1 METRSTLPMRREQQQ
16 ERSLFLFVVVVGYI
30 VTFTV
35 AANGGTRYSI
45 PQLAMGIIFG
55 GIYLILGFFETEVLR
70 HLSANKQNT
79 LYFAIQITLV
89 FGIGWMLGPGGNWLI
104 GLPLASIAVER
115 LAARSRWFVYVG
127 LLAAVMLP
135 IAHYSTWDTA
145 FTNGFIVSTAIFFV
159 ALLTQFRLNERQARE
174 RAEELTVQL
183 EAANQKLAEYASQV
197 EELAAAQER
206 NRLAREIHDTLGH
219 YLTVVSVQLETAKI
233 ILDSDPQRAMD
244 TLNKA
249 HELVKKGLAS
259 VRESVSALRVSPL
272 ENRTLQEAIA
282 GLINETQTSGIRVEF
297 TALGEPHDLDE
308 KAALALYRTVQEAL
322 TNVRKHANASC
333 VDIHLDFSESG
344 EVRLSVRDNGMGAAN
359 PSGGFGLI
367 GIRERIQLLGGECRI
382 ETEIGKGFCL
392 EVSVPVGE
400 EVGE

>member
-1 METRSTLPMRREQQQ
+1 METRSTLPMRRELQQ

-45 PQLAMGIIFG
+45 PQLVIGIIFG
-55 GIYLILGFFETEVLR
+55 GIYLILGFFETEVLQ
-70 HLSANKQNT
+70 HFLANKRNT
-79 LYFAIQITLV
+79 IYFAIQITLV
-89 FGIGWMLGPGGNWLI
+89 LGIGWMLGPGGNWLI
-104 GLPLASIAVER
+104 GLPLASMAVER

-127 LLAAVMLP
+127 LLVAVILP
-135 IAHYSTWDTA
+135 IAYYSTWSTA
-145 FTNGFIVSTAIFFV
+145 LMNAFIVSTAIFFV
-159 ALLTQFRLNERQARE
+159 ALITQFRLNEHRARE

-183 EAANQKLAEYASQV
+183 EAANQRLAEYASQV

-219 YLTVVSVQLETAKI
+219 YLTVVNVQLEAVKI
-233 ILDSDPQRAMD
+233 TLDSDPQRAVD
-244 TLNKA
+244 ALNKA

-282 GLINETQTSGIRVEF
+282 ALINETQTSGIHVEF
-297 TALGEPHDLDE
+297 ATLGEPRAIDE
-308 KAALALYRTVQEAL
+308 KVALALYRTAQEAL

-333 VDIHLDFSESG
+333 VDVRLDFSEQD
-344 EVRLSVRDNGMGAAN
+344 EVRLSVRDNGVGTVD
-359 PSGGFGLI
+359 PSGGFGLV
-367 GIRERIQLLGGECRI
+367 GIRERVQLLGGECNI

-392 EVSVPVGE
+392 QVSVPVSE
-400 EVGE
+400 EVGK